1 MNAELTLPRRTFLD
15 MNAYQWSVLFAA
27 WLGWGFDIFDSLLM
41 NYVAPTAVPTLLGIP
56 LGTPEAQSATLWWT
70 GILTSIL
77 LLGWC
82 AGGVIFGKVTDRI
95 GRTKTLLL
103 TMMLYAIGTA
113 ACAAAPNIWV
123 LVVCRIVSALG
134 IGGEWAAGAAMVA
147 EVVPE
152 KRRVEAGAL
161 LYTASPA
168 GLFLAT
174 FLTYQITGVY
184 FTDPG
189 SSWRYVFLCG
199 LIPAAAALVVRM
211 YIKEPERWKNVAEAQ
226 RAKIS
231 ELFSP
236 KYRALTIS
244 GFCMAV
250 TALITWWSC
259 NAFISVVAKGLAQAE
274 WTKLTAAGAAGL
286 PSMEVMGQQWVKTAT
301 NTFNLG
307 GLIAT
312 LLTIP
317 AAKILGRRNMFLVY
331 FTGSAIALMAA
342 FGLDLEPHTR
352 LYMYFPIGLTTY
364 GIFGAFT
371 FYLPELFPT
380 RLRGT
385 GSGFTYNIG
394 RLFAAAGPFLVGSIA
409 ASGANALDRAI
420 NVLFWVG
427 VVPILGLLTL
437 PLVIETK
444 GRQLED

>member
-1 MNAELTLPRRTFLD
+1 
-15 MNAYQWSVLFAA
+15 V
-27 WLGWGFDIFDSLLM
+27 
-41 NYVAPTAVPTLLGIP
+41 
-56 LGTPEAQSATLWWT
+56 
-70 GILTSIL
+70 
-77 LLGWC
+77 
-82 AGGVIFGKVTDRI
+82 
-95 GRTKTLLL
+95 
-103 TMMLYAIGTA
+103 
-113 ACAAAPNIWV
+113 
-123 LVVCRIVSALG
+123 
-134 IGGEWAAGAAMVA
+134 
-147 EVVPE
+147 
-152 KRRVEAGAL
+152 
-161 LYTASPA
+161 

-174 FLTYQITGVY
+174 FITYQITGVY
-184 FTDPG
+184 FTDPAT
-189 SSWRYVFLCG
+189 SWRYVFLCG
-199 LIPAAAALVVRM
+199 LIPAAAALAVRM
-211 YIKEPERWKNVAEAQ
+211 YIKEPERWKKTTAAQ

-317 AAKILGRRNMFLVY
+317 AAKILGRRKMFLIY
-331 FTGSAIALMAA
+331 FAGSAIALMAA

-394 RLFAAAGPFLVGSIA
+394 RLFAAGGPFLVGSIA
-409 ASGANALDRAI
+409 ASGTDSLGRAM

-444 GRQLED
+444 DRTLED

>member
-1 MNAELTLPRRTFLD
+1 
-15 MNAYQWSVLFAA
+15 MNAYQWSVIFAA

-41 NYVAPTAVPTLLGIP
+41 NYVAPNAVPTLLGIQ

-70 GILTSIL
+70 GVLTSIL

-95 GRTKTLLL
+95 GRTRTLLL
-103 TMMLYAIGTA
+103 TMMLYAVGTA
-113 ACAAAPNIWV
+113 ACSIAPNIWV
-123 LVVCRIVSALG
+123 LVAFRIVSALG

-152 KRRVEAGAL
+152 KRRVEAGAI
-161 LYTASPA
+161 LYTASPV

-174 FLTYQITGVY
+174 FITYQITGVY
-184 FTDPG
+184 FTDPAT
-189 SSWRYVFLCG
+189 SWRYVFLCG
-199 LIPAAAALVVRM
+199 LIPAAAALAVRM
-211 YIKEPERWKNVAEAQ
+211 YIKEPERWKKTTAAQ

-317 AAKILGRRNMFLVY
+317 AAKILGRRKMFLIY
-331 FTGSAIALMAA
+331 FAGSAIALMAA

-394 RLFAAAGPFLVGSIA
+394 RLFAAGGPFLVGSIA
-409 ASGANALDRAI
+409 ASGTDSLGRAM

-444 GRQLED
+444 DRTLED